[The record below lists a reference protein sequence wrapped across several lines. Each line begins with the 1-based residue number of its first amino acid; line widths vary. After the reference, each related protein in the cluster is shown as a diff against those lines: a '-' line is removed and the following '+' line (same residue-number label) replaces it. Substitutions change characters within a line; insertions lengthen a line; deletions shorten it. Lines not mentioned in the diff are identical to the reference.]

1 MHCAPTA
8 RYQDLAPTE
17 PERIIEN
24 CIHKQEGSCYPEG
37 IIESNTIKQE
47 ESCYI
52 DFLWY
57 NCDHS
62 NLLLESTPKS
72 PINWI
77 LSGVEG
83 CKHLSI
89 RTLRLRSVSGSPL
102 NYLFGVDSYLK
113 FKTQNAKP
121 GVQQRKE
128 TQNHCEKSE

>member
-52 DFLWY
+52 DFLSGIIAIIQIY
-57 NCDHS
+57 YLS
-62 NLLLESTPKS
+62 LLRKAR
-72 PINWI
+72 
-77 LSGVEG
+77 
-83 CKHLSI
+83 SI
-89 RTLRLRSVSGSPL
+89 GS
-102 NYLFGVDSYLK
+102 
-113 FKTQNAKP
+113 
-121 GVQQRKE
+121 
-128 TQNHCEKSE
+128 